1 VEEEAELC
9 EQLSRQHLEHQI
21 QEFQDWQLLQS
32 PQEECVVVVVV
43 VCPLCRDTN
52 LVELPAGGG
61 VACPNAACC
70 LTELPQAKSLENVR
84 ERLGA
89 AFEMHNCSSPLEL
102 VLKSSTGDTA
112 NDEEHLVANC
122 HVCDYH
128 LVIV

>member
-1 VEEEAELC
+1 VEEAELC

-32 PQEECVVVVVV
+32 PQEECGDVVV
-43 VCPLCRDTN
+43 VCPLCHDTN

-61 VACPNAACC
+61 VACPNAAAACCC
-70 LTELPQAKSLENVR
+70 LLQLPQAKSLENVR

-89 AFEMHNCSSPLEL
+89 AFEMHNNCSSPLEL
-102 VLKSSTGDTA
+102 VVLKSTGDD
-112 NDEEHLVANC
+112 NKEHLVANC

>member
-1 VEEEAELC
+1 MEEAELC

-32 PQEECVVVVVV
+32 PQEECVVVV
-43 VCPLCRDTN
+43 CPLCHDTN
-52 LVELPAGGG
+52 LIELPAGGG

-70 LTELPQAKSLENVR
+70 LLQLPQAKSLENVR

-89 AFEMHNCSSPLEL
+89 AFEMHNCSSPLEI
-102 VLKSSTGDTA
+102 VLKSTGD
-112 NDEEHLVANC
+112 NKEHLVAHC